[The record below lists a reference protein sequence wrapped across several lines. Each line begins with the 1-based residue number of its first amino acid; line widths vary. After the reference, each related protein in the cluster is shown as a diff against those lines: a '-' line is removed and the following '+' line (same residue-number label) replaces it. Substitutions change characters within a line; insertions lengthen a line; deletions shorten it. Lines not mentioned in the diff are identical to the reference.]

1 MERGEVALSAEI
13 SSRRLLFEDLSA
25 PTDFD
30 LGKVQVTMEEIVSFA
45 MQFDPQPF
53 HLDPVAATR
62 TRFGQLIASGWHSA
76 SLWNGL
82 FVAGFL
88 SQVVGEGSPGL
99 SALKW
104 PRPVL
109 PGDVLYGTFHLAKLE
124 ESATRAEIG
133 KAYGTGLLRNQ
144 GGENV
149 LELELLVFL
158 ATRAA
163 EVKPL

>member
-1 MERGEVALSAEI
+1 MSTEI
-13 SSRRLLFEDLSA
+13 SSRKLLFEDLSA
-25 PTDFD
+25 PTDFA
-30 LGKVQVTMEEIVSFA
+30 LGEVHVTLEEIVSFA
-45 MQFDPQPF
+45 TQFDPQPF
-53 HLDPVAATR
+53 HLDAVAATQ

-99 SALKW
+99 SALRW
-104 PRPVL
+104 LRPVL
-109 PGDVLYGTFHLAKLE
+109 PGDTLAGTFRLVKLE
-124 ESATRAEIG
+124 ASATRPEIG
-133 KAYGTGLLRNQ
+133 KAHGTGSLTNQ
-144 GGENV
+144 GGETV

-163 EVKPL
+163 QVKPL